1 MKTEFPYNKSEL
13 IKFINTQY
21 NLNVKNLI
29 FIPKGEVGYCYTVNC
44 NNDKKYFLKIFN
56 NSRLA
61 NTSTQNLEFSL
72 NASAFLCNEKGIKN
86 ISYPIR
92 TLDNSFISEFNNN
105 KIVLYNFIEG
115 EDFDNKSLPKEII
128 VQLAKLL
135 ATIHKKTKNSI
146 IDNAVYEK
154 FAIDFK
160 EDLLKSIL
168 FLKNGSNLNTKYKK
182 QLAKL
187 VLPFENKILK
197 ALKKLEN
204 LSKNLNKN
212 IKKEDFVIVH
222 RDPICAN
229 LILDKNNQINII
241 DWDDP
246 IFGPVEHDIWFYL
259 EGHQSFL
266 PTYREIYNID
276 INFKVIEFN
285 IYKRLL
291 ADITDWVYRISFEK
305 QSDEQNQSDL
315 IWLQEDCL
323 NNFDYL
329 TEKEINKIK
338 NIIKNKPD

>member
-1 MKTEFPYNKSEL
+1 MKTEFPFNKSEL
-13 IKFINTQY
+13 IKFINAQY

-29 FIPKGEVGYCYTVNC
+29 FIPKGEVGYCYIVNC
-44 NNDKKYFLKIFN
+44 NNDKKFFLKIFD

-61 NTSTQNLEFSL
+61 NTSTPNLEFSL
-72 NASAFLCNEKGIKN
+72 KASAFLYEEKCIRN
-86 ISYPIR
+86 ISHPIR
-92 TLDNSFISEFNNN
+92 TIDNSFISKFNNN

-115 EDFDNKSLPKEII
+115 KDFDNKSLTKEVI
-128 VQLAKLL
+128 VLLAKLL

-146 IDNAVYEK
+146 FNNAIYEK
-154 FAIDFK
+154 FEIDFK
-160 EDLLKSIL
+160 EDLLKSIS
-168 FLKNGSNLNTKYKK
+168 FLKDKNNLNTKYRK

-187 VLPFENKILK
+187 VLPLENKILK

-204 LSKNLNKN
+204 SSKDLNKN

-229 LILDKNNQINII
+229 LIIDKNDQINII

-266 PTYREIYNID
+266 PAYREIYNID
-276 INFKVIEFN
+276 INFKVVEFN

-291 ADITDWVYRISFEK
+291 ADITDWVYRISFEE
-305 QSDEQNQSDL
+305 QSNEQNQSDL
-315 IWLQEDCL
+315 IGLQEDCL
-323 NNFDYL
+323 NDFL
-329 TEKEINKIK
+329 TEKEKEIFKARE
-338 NIIKNKPD
+338 